1 MGKRTKRTKFEAGAN
16 DRARHPVKTLA
27 INALRQNT
35 SALEIGSLGRK
46 RFD

>member
-1 MGKRTKRTKFEAGAN
+1 MGKRTKFEAGAN

-35 SALEIGSLGRK
+35 SALENQVCWAEM
-46 RFD
+46 F